1 MEIGQWE
8 ETGLVRPADQVPDGP
23 EPVTVW
29 ERRTKDGQR
38 QRAVVYGSGTQKEPW
53 VVQLRTERLARE
65 ALEPGQEVGE
75 ARWPT
80 FEETQQVADLMPT
93 GSIMALPVM
102 ASMDD
107 REPPELERFTT
118 IQLSQVGALSGT
130 PAHQSWTG
138 GIVSPNLTIQPG
150 RA

>member
-29 ERRTKDGQR
+29 ERRTADGQR
-38 QRAVVYGSGTQKEPW
+38 QRAVVYGAGTQKEPW
-53 VVQLRTERLARE
+53 VVQLRTERLDRE
-65 ALEPGQEVGE
+65 ELIPDQEVGD
-75 ARWPT
+75 ARWPS
-80 FEETQQVADLMPT
+80 FEEAQQVADLMPT
-93 GSIMALPVM
+93 GTVMALPVM
-102 ASMDD
+102 ASLED
-107 REPPELERFTT
+107 REPPNPERFTT
-118 IQLSQVGALSGT
+118 IQLSQVGALAGT

-138 GIVSPNLTIQPG
+138 GIVSPTLTVQPG